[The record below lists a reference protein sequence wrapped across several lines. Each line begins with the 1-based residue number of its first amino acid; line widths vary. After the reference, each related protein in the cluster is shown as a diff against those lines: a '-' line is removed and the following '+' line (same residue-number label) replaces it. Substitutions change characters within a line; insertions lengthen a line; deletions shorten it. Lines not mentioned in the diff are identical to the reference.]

1 MPRTRA
7 KKPSR
12 LETSLSM
19 IILAVLVLTLGII
32 LVRQSHFNPAVL
44 QSAAD
49 QVISGVPA
57 ASSAPPAAPALFALP
72 QSFSPL
78 TAAESFDRDTLSDK
92 IDGKAE
98 LYLSA
103 GFKRLQAQRFSI
115 GSAAETWI
123 EIFVY
128 DMASQK
134 NAFAVYS
141 SQQRDDAVPV
151 AAVGRYAYQT
161 ANALFWVHGPYY
173 IELVASEA
181 SPAILA
187 QMQSL
192 AAAFNHATP
201 VETGAITETALF
213 PEVGLDPQSITLIPA
228 DAFGFEKF
236 DRVFVAEYRLE
247 ESTLSAFISA
257 RGSAAEAAELA
268 AAYRAFLLAFG
279 GQAIENGGPGDAV
292 KVEIMNEYE
301 IIFTRG
307 VYIAGVHA
315 AANRKSAAALAR
327 ALDARIGEATGGGQ
341 KP

>member
-1 MPRTRA
+1 
-7 KKPSR
+7 KEPSR

-19 IILAVLVLTLGII
+19 MILAVLVLIFGII
-32 LVRQSHFNPAVL
+32 LGNQSHFNPAVL
-44 QSAAD
+44 QPAAD
-49 QVISGVPA
+49 QIIG
-57 ASSAPPAAPALFALP
+57 SAPAAPSAAPAVTALFPLP
-72 QSFSPL
+72 PNVSAL
-78 TAAESFDRDTLSDK
+78 TAAETFDRDTLSDK

-103 GFKRLQAQRFSI
+103 GFKRLQAQRFSA
-115 GSAAETWI
+115 GSAPETWI

-141 SQQRDDAVPV
+141 SQQRDDAVP
-151 AAVGRYAYQT
+151 ATAVGRYAYQT
-161 ANALFWVHGPYY
+161 ANALFWVRGPYY
-173 IELVASEA
+173 IELIASEA
-181 SPAILA
+181 SPAILE

-201 VETGAITETALF
+201 VATGAITETALF
-213 PEVGLDPQSITLIPA
+213 PEAGLDPKSITLIPA

-236 DRVFVAEYRLE
+236 DRVFVAEYRLD
-247 ESTLSAFISA
+247 ESALSAFISA

-279 GQAIENGGPGDAV
+279 GKVIEDGGLGAAV
-292 KVEIMNEYE
+292 IVEIMNEYE

-307 VYIAGVHA
+307 VYVAGVHA
-315 AANRKSAAALAR
+315 AADRKSAVALAR
-327 ALDARIGEATGGGQ
+327 ALDTRIGETTGGGQ
-341 KP
+341 